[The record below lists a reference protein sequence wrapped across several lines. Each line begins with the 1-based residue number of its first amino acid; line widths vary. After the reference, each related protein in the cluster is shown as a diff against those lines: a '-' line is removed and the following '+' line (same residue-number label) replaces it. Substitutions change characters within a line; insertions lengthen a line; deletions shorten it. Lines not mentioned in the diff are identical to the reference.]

1 MIEINNFQ
9 FFAFNITGKCDKIYL
24 GGKMRYWIIPANSTK
39 YDYFS
44 AFNDKGFIDWT
55 KKSKYEEGD
64 TVYLYCT
71 RPQQK
76 IMYKAIIE
84 KIFISSNIEVD
95 DRKYWLNK
103 SEFDKNKNM
112 KKEFIRLKLLK
123 YVDNENLSLENLK
136 DNGLKAA
143 PQGPLRVASELLEYI
158 EKYI

>member
-1 MIEINNFQ
+1 MKKVILY
-9 FFAFNITGKCDKIYL
+9 IYIVQDL
-24 GGKMRYWIIPANSTK
+24 N
-39 YDYFS
+39 
-44 AFNDKGFIDWT
+44 
-55 KKSKYEEGD
+55 
-64 TVYLYCT
+64 
-71 RPQQK
+71 
-76 IMYKAIIE
+76 KAIIE

-103 SEFDKNKNM
+103 SEFDKNQNM

-136 DNGLKAA
+136 DSGLKTA

>member
-1 MIEINNFQ
+1 
-9 FFAFNITGKCDKIYL
+9 
-24 GGKMRYWIIPANSTK
+24 
-39 YDYFS
+39 
-44 AFNDKGFIDWT
+44 
-55 KKSKYEEGD
+55 
-64 TVYLYCT
+64 
-71 RPQQK
+71 
-76 IMYKAIIE
+76 MYKAIIE

-136 DNGLKAA
+136 DNGLKTA
-143 PQGPLRVASELLEYI
+143 PQGPLRVANELLEYI

>member
-1 MIEINNFQ
+1 
-9 FFAFNITGKCDKIYL
+9 
-24 GGKMRYWIIPANSTK
+24 MRHWIIPANSTK

-76 IMYKAIIE
+76 IMYKAIID

-103 SEFDKNKNM
+103 SEFDKNQNM

-136 DNGLKAA
+136 DNGLKTA

>member
-1 MIEINNFQ
+1 
-9 FFAFNITGKCDKIYL
+9 
-24 GGKMRYWIIPANSTK
+24 MRHWIIPANSTK
-39 YDYFS
+39 YDFFS

-55 KKSKYEEGD
+55 KKSKYAEGD

-103 SEFDKNKNM
+103 SEFDKNQNM

-123 YVDNENLSLENLK
+123 HVDNENLSLENLK
-136 DNGLKAA
+136 DNGLKTA